1 MPAGS
6 HKTRLTALNVCFLNK
21 SSSIYS
27 VLFDVAN
34 LAEQYFYGYFNRFL
48 LWVCFTQFFWFQMC
62 ILHHLVLGWYCLSSS
77 TSLHMKKLVVTSDTI
92 LIVYFTR
99 FHDYEDMLEDTWH
112 MEFPRR
118 SDISDGLYPSM
129 NVGLPMWDSYPVFS
143 ARPKKEEKVG
153 LAEAITSSILSTGRF
168 AYISPTISSK

>member
-1 MPAGS
+1 
-6 HKTRLTALNVCFLNK
+6 
-21 SSSIYS
+21 
-27 VLFDVAN
+27 
-34 LAEQYFYGYFNRFL
+34 
-48 LWVCFTQFFWFQMC
+48 
-62 ILHHLVLGWYCLSSS
+62 
-77 TSLHMKKLVVTSDTI
+77 MKKLVVTSDTN

-168 AYISPTISSK
+168 AYISPTV